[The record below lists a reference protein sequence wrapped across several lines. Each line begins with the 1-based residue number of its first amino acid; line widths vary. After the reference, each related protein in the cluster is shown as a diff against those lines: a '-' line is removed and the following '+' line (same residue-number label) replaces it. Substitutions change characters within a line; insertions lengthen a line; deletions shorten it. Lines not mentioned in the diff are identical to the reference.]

1 MKAAKKKRFQYLRSK
16 KEPKVTEPTGN
27 KESDS
32 SVRVRK
38 FSELQETGDFLKYV
52 YGLPTTQKAIQ
63 DYSLTDSYTR
73 RNDNVDEDGNFLP
86 DYEVQRPRRSDLE
99 FSADATNVGPATESV
114 YELQDAYGR
123 AGAALGAY
131 DGVSLAEAKAAFDD
145 KKGPEEYNTA
155 LENQMRP
162 SNEDLPYKDLSPK
175 LNARR
180 NWNKLRN
187 YYADVMGIDE
197 KDSSGKVIRFHNEG
211 WRYSDVSS
219 PLNEM
224 SYGPNPGVYTDK
236 GLIKKLKGM
245 YPNEPDETFESSEG
259 IAKLMARRAGDRMS
273 FSQNFDLVD
282 ERREGKYEGLVTKEN
297 PNTKKSSTWSIEAG
311 SKSRPFT
318 SGLGHIQMKG
328 VPRIALAAGADKQ
341 TGAHEASHAGDFQT
355 GSQARYISDNIDWD
369 VHDSNKGEIGRG
381 PSRDYIFEPSEV
393 KARLMGVRYK
403 MYHQSGKDPKDKY
416 SLADVSNYDAQD
428 DTDISRLRLLY
439 SDETIA
445 KLLNNVY

>member
-1 MKAAKKKRFQYLRSK
+1 MKVAKKKRFQYLRSE

-63 DYSLTDSYTR
+63 DYSLTDSYKR

-99 FSADATNVGPATESV
+99 FGADATNVGPATESV
-114 YELQDAYGR
+114 YELQDAFGHV
-123 AGAALGAY
+123 GAAAWS
-131 DGVSLAEAKAAFDD
+131 DDKVSLAEAKAAFDD
-145 KKGPEEYNTA
+145 KKGPEEYN
-155 LENQMRP
+155 R
-162 SNEDLPYKDLSPK
+162 D
-175 LNARR
+175 ARF
-180 NWNKLRN
+180 NWNNLRN

-197 KDSSGKVIRFHNEG
+197 KDSSGKVTRYYDKGRI
-211 WRYSDVSS
+211 YSDISS
-219 PLNEM
+219 PLMELRDD
-224 SYGPNPGVYTDK
+224 YNPDVYTDK

-245 YPNEPDETFESSEG
+245 YPNEPNETFESSEG

-282 ERREGKYEGLVTKEN
+282 ERTEGKYEGLVTKEN
-297 PNTKKSSTWSIEAG
+297 PNVKKSDSWSIEAG

-341 TGAHEASHAGDFQT
+341 VGAHEASHAGDFQT
-355 GSQARYISDNIDWD
+355 GSQAKYIRDNIDWD
-369 VHDSNKGEIGRG
+369 VHKSNEGEIGNG

-403 MYHQSGKDPKDKY
+403 MYHQLGKDPKDKY

>member
-1 MKAAKKKRFQYLRSK
+1 VKAAKKKRFQYLRSK

-73 RNDNVDEDGNFLP
+73 RNENVDEDGNFLP

-99 FSADATNVGPATESV
+99 FGADATNVGPATESV
-114 YELQDAYGR
+114 YELQDAFGHV
-123 AGAALGAY
+123 GAAAWS
-131 DGVSLAEAKAAFDD
+131 DDKVSLAEAKAAFDD

-162 SNEDLPYKDLSPK
+162 SNEDLPQQELRKKRD
-175 LNARR
+175 ARF
-180 NWNKLRN
+180 NWNNLRN

-197 KDSSGKVIRFHNEG
+197 KDSSGKVIRYYERG
-211 WRYSDVSS
+211 RRYSDISS
-219 PLNEM
+219 PLMELRDD
-224 SYGPNPGVYTDK
+224 YKPDVYTDK

-245 YPNEPDETFESSEG
+245 YPNEPNETFESSEG

-282 ERREGKYEGLVTKEN
+282 ARTEGRYEGLVTKEN
-297 PNTKKSSTWSIEAG
+297 PNVKKSDSWSIEAG

-328 VPRIALAAGADKQ
+328 VPRIALAAYADKQ
-341 TGAHEASHAGDFQT
+341 VGAHEASHAGDFQT
-355 GSQARYISDNIDWD
+355 GSQAKYIRDNIDWD
-369 VHDSNKGEIGRG
+369 VHKSNKDKINKAGG
-381 PSRDYIFEPSEV
+381 RDYIFEPSEV